1 MSVFTLA
8 QPSTLKETI
17 WILLQVRRGSFW
29 QRPTLGSRLH
39 QLRNAP
45 AIEATASRAVSIAE
59 ESLSVLVVQG
69 RASGV
74 SASASFVSKNSLQLH
89 VIVIDSAGD
98 RIELST
104 FVPVGVIA

>member
-39 QLRNAP
+39 QLRTAP
-45 AIEATASRAVSIAE
+45 AIDATATRAVSIAE
-59 ESLSVLVVQG
+59 EGLSVLVVQG
-69 RASGV
+69 RASSV
-74 SASASFVSKNSLQLH
+74 SASASLVDKTRLQLN
-89 VIVIDSAGD
+89 VVVVDTTGD